1 MSKGAEEFGR
11 AIPHPD
17 KLPAG
22 RESLGSGSSAHHS
35 PSSGIEGP
43 RHGGPDDDG
52 DDNARDDDD
61 DEDDDQNQNLCDD
74 DDKHDDDGDDDGDSR

>member
-1 MSKGAEEFGR
+1 MAVSKGAEEFGR

-17 KLPAG
+17 KFPA
-22 RESLGSGSSAHHS
+22 ESLRSGSSAHHS

-52 DDNARDDDD
+52 GDNARDDDDD
-61 DEDDDQNQNLCDD
+61 DEDDDQN
-74 DDKHDDDGDDDGDSR
+74 